1 MKKLLLLFV
10 LFLFSASAAA
20 GLKVIHTADGH
31 TRLERI
37 EGYVDP
43 KIEAYRESM
52 KDTKPISDDEYLRA
66 HKAELRELI
75 EKSHQFG
82 TRIKGTAG
90 SPQELD
96 RNIK

>member
-1 MKKLLLLFV
+1 MKKLLLLC
-10 LFLFSASAAA
+10 FLTLISTSASAE
-20 GLKVIHTADGH
+20 LKLTYTTDG
-31 TRLERI
+31 RPNLEWI

-43 KIEAYRESM
+43 KIEAYVESM
-52 KDTKPISDDEYLRA
+52 KDTKPMSDDEYLRA

>member
-1 MKKLLLLFV
+1 
-10 LFLFSASAAA
+10 
-20 GLKVIHTADGH
+20 
-31 TRLERI
+31 
-37 EGYVDP
+37 
-43 KIEAYRESM
+43 M